1 MVGVP
6 GRSKGCSTCRTR
18 KKGCDRKRP
27 VCTQCTCAGLEC
39 GGYERKRIFLNY
51 TQCTEAKAVSVV
63 YRKEPKQ
70 GLDGVTNIV
79 LHRGLVQTAYVENYI
94 SIFMGKYLPA
104 NRLSRDWV
112 EIAYDLH
119 PSDQAIRLSFLCL
132 GLFAAGELQFAVQ
145 SYCYALRKLHTVLCV
160 PSQAQSNS
168 TLAACKLFSL
178 VEVLHGA
185 DKNLLLQGS
194 KWHSHLSGLL
204 AIFHARS
211 PYSYQSGVSHQFFSN
226 GRYPLLVA
234 SIANRQRAPLNTQEW
249 RTVPWEK
256 EPKSHMD
263 KLYDIMADLSGILAD
278 TDEMRCCA
286 DLTLKARLHEEV
298 LKTCQ
303 QMDKRLQSWLQEVG
317 PLTNFNI
324 DEEIRVDSLG
334 PPYLPLAHMTL
345 LFWTCHVINRATL
358 ISIYDP
364 PLSEIP
370 TEIDPLP
377 FIRKITNAL
386 PYFWSTDAG
395 LCGTVLAALPW
406 GISLQIVYAT
416 PQRYPEEIRL
426 LEQFIMQR
434 NAANTILLFLESL
447 QRDSAG
453 PEFSSLNGREGLI
466 CRAQRWMMAGSR
478 DWKKRNLKRK
488 HHLNP
493 L

>member
-51 TQCTEAKAVSVV
+51 TQCTEAKAVPVV
-63 YRKEPKQ
+63 YRKGPKQ
-70 GLDGVTNIV
+70 ALDGVTNIV
-79 LHRGLVQTAYVENYI
+79 LQSGLAQTAYVENYI

-119 PSDQAIRLSFLCL
+119 TTDQAIHLSFLCL
-132 GLFAAGELQFAVQ
+132 GLFAAGELQYAIQ
-145 SYCYALRKLHTVLCV
+145 SYCFALRKLQTVLCV
-160 PSQAQSNS
+160 PSSAQSNS
-168 TLAACKLFSL
+168 TLVACNLLSL

-194 KWHSHLSGLL
+194 KWYSHLSGLL
-204 AIFHARS
+204 AIFHSRG
-211 PYSYQSGVSHQFFSN
+211 PYSYQSGVSHQFFAN

-234 SIANRQRAPLNTQEW
+234 SIANRRRAPLSTPEW
-249 RTVPWEK
+249 RTIPWEK

-263 KLYDIMADLSGILAD
+263 KLYDIMADLSEILAD
-278 TDEMRCCA
+278 TDEMRRCEEP
-286 DLTLKARLHEEV
+286 TLKARLHEEA
-298 LKTCQ
+298 LKACQ
-303 QMDKRLQSWLQEVG
+303 RMDKRLQGWQQEAD
-317 PLTNFNI
+317 PLTNFCDG
-324 DEEIRVDSLG
+324 DEIHVNSLG
-334 PPYLPLAHMTL
+334 PPELPLAHMTL
-345 LFWTCHVINRATL
+345 LFWTFHVINRATL
-358 ISIYDP
+358 NSIYDP
-364 PLSEIP
+364 PLSDIP

-377 FIRKITNAL
+377 FIRSITNAL

-395 LCGTVLAALPW
+395 LCGTILAALPW
-406 GISLQIVYAT
+406 GISLQIAYAT

-453 PEFSSLNGREGLI
+453 PEFSSLNGRAGMIL
-466 CRAQRWMMAGSR
+466 RAQRWMMAGSR
-478 DWKKRNLKRK
+478 SIA
-488 HHLNP
+488 
-493 L
+493 